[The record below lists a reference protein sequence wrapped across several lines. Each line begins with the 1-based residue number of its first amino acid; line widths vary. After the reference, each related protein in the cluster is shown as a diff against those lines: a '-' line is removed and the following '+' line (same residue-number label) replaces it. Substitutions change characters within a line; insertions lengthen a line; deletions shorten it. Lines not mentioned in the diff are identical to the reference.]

1 MGNGNEMGN
10 GNAMSN
16 GITRVMV
23 MLWEM
28 VM

>member
-1 MGNGNEMGN
+1 MGNGNEIGN